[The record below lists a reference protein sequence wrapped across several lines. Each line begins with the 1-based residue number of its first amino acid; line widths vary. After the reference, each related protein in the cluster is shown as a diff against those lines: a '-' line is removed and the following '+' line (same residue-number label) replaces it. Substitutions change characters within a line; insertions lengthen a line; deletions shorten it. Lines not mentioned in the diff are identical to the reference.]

1 MKLQRKNR
9 KPTLSDVAALAGV
22 SKTAAST
29 VLNDGKGKTTKVGE
43 ETAAAIREA
52 ARKVGYQANLTA
64 RSLATGKTGFI
75 GFMLSSTV
83 SDGWMNP
90 YFSSFLKGA
99 ETECRRL
106 GYALAVA
113 CAPIAEAGSFIH
125 SGILSQRRI
134 DALIAAGE
142 LDTETYAELRSSG
155 IPFIVLNSSPTQ
167 GLPVIE
173 PKGLDKI
180 IDYALSKGH
189 REIWVTRDRRS
200 YPNAETL
207 EEMLAEGARK
217 GAKVELIIPA
227 EGQHPNWEPGF
238 GLGLHLFER
247 WKAAV
252 SKPSILISNG
262 ALIEFHKEFSKAGFK
277 CPQDLSL
284 LGDNSYNFVNSSVN
298 FTKLHIDHAKIGSD
312 AVGLLCEAIDRGE
325 QVSSE
330 KCAAFKYELKIIEGE
345 TVG

>member
-1 MKLQRKNR
+1 MKLRRKNR

-52 ARKVGYQANLTA
+52 AKKVGYQANLTA
-64 RSLATGKTGFI
+64 RSLATGRTGFI

-90 YFSSFLKGA
+90 YFASFLQGA
-99 ETECRRL
+99 EAECRSR
-106 GYALAVA
+106 GFALAVA
-113 CAPIAEAGSFIH
+113 CASIAEAGSFIH
-125 SGILSQRRI
+125 SDILSQRRI
-134 DALIAAGE
+134 DALIVAGE
-142 LDTETYAELRSSG
+142 LDTEIYSELRSSG

-167 GLPVIE
+167 GLPIIE
-173 PKGLDKI
+173 PKGIDKI

-189 REIWVTRDRRS
+189 REIWVTRDRRT
-200 YPNAETL
+200 YPNAKSF
-207 EEMLAEGARK
+207 EEMLSEGARK
-217 GAKVELIIPA
+217 GVRVELVVPS

-247 WKAAV
+247 WKAA
-252 SKPSILISNG
+252 SAKPSLLVSNG
-262 ALIEFHKEFSKAGFK
+262 VLIEFHKEFSKAGFK
-277 CPQDLSL
+277 CPKDLSM

-312 AVGLLCEAIDRGE
+312 AARLLCEAVSQGE

-330 KCAAFKYELKIIEGE
+330 KCAAFKYELKILEGE